1 MNEAGRAFKPDM
13 VPERRPDAPNDT
25 ARGRTKSRPAGYPRM
40 AGRSRQHVN
49 DEHTARAAVY
59 AQLALGM
66 IVFGS
71 ATPVSKIVTEA
82 MPVFVGAT
90 FRVALGAAVLAP
102 FAWGQRH
109 RLVAFSRYDW
119 LLLCLIALF
128 GMFGFTVFML
138 YGMRLVSG
146 VAGAIVMATTPAV
159 TAGAAILVFGER
171 ANWRKLL
178 AIALAVTGV
187 LVLQLGGG
195 RDGQQA
201 SGGALVA
208 GSLLVLAAVCCEAA
222 YTLLGRKMSRDH
234 DPRLIAFLAAA
245 LSVPVFLPFAVLQW
259 PGFQPADID
268 PGAWV
273 AAIWYGAGTLAL
285 GSLLWY
291 AGIAKTQGS
300 IAAGFMALMPVSA
313 LVLSYALLGEEFRLM
328 HLAGFAVVFAGVVVM
343 SWEHGRMEGN

>member
-1 MNEAGRAFKPDM
+1 MRGAYERGRACFQ
-13 VPERRPDAPNDT
+13 
-25 ARGRTKSRPAGYPRM
+25 AGY
-40 AGRSRQHVN
+40 GRSHPLAGAPASCGDTDTRVMRC
-49 DEHTARAAVY
+49 RAMDDDGKNGKTTGQAATY

-102 FAWGQRH
+102 FAWGQRR
-109 RLVAFSRYDW
+109 RLSAFERNDW
-119 LLLCLIALF
+119 LLVCLIALV

-146 VAGAIVMATTPAV
+146 VAGSIVMATTPAV
-159 TAGAAILVFGER
+159 TAGAAILMFGER
-171 ANWRKLL
+171 ATWRKLL
-178 AIALAVTGV
+178 AIALAVAGV

-195 RDGQQA
+195 EGQQA
-201 SGGALVA
+201 FGRALIA
-208 GSLLVLAAVCCEAA
+208 GSVLMFLAVCCEAA

-245 LSVPVFLPFAVLQW
+245 LSIPVFLPFAVLQW
-259 PGFQPADID
+259 PGFQSADI
-268 PGAWV
+268 GAGVWV
-273 AAIWYGAGTLAL
+273 AALWYGAGTLAL

-291 AGIAKTQGS
+291 AGIARTQGS

-313 LVLSYALLGEEFRLM
+313 LVLSYVLLGEAFRLI
-328 HLAGFAVVFAGVVVM
+328 HLAGFAIVFAGVVVM
-343 SWEHGRMEGN
+343 SWEHARMAER